1 MPIEEVSTNPN
12 DKISIPAKL
21 LDREEYWYREICS
34 IYPYG
39 LNDNV
44 RRVGNVSKMIGNGL
58 NIYSLFNKQ
67 YHKSRRRISKR
78 RKGKGNVALLKHKL
92 MQLLHHY
99 KSLSFSHQLRTLLCN
114 TSRRNYIGFLQRN

>member
-1 MPIEEVSTNPN
+1 MPIEEVSINPN
-12 DKISIPAKL
+12 DKTSIPAKL

-58 NIYSLFNKQ
+58 NIYSLF
-67 YHKSRRRISKR
+67 YHKSHRRISKR
-78 RKGKGNVALLKHKL
+78 RKGKGNYIFFKHKL
-92 MQLLHHY
+92 MQLLQHY

-114 TSRRNYIGFLQRN
+114 TSRRFVRLFTEELM